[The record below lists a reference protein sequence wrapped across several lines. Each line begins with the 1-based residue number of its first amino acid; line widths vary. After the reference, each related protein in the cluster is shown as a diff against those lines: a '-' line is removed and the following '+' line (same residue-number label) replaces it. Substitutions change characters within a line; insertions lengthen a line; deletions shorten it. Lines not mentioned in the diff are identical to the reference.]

1 MKRLLLTLLFLM
13 SFLGVRA
20 SHMMG
25 GDIIYQCL
33 SPGKFKFVNQTKIR
47 WGEDSLKY
55 LWNFDLK
62 NPDDT
67 STKKSLVKI
76 YPDDTAVYTTFLISS
91 FTYQGVTCRDSI
103 SKTVKI
109 GPDVTV
115 FVPTVFTPEKTGPVL
130 NNKFYAVVNGEKSF
144 HIEVLNRWGE
154 MVWKTNNKYEGWDG
168 TYRNE
173 DCQQDVYVWVI
184 RVTAYDG
191 EEYQYEGTITLL
203 R

>member
-1 MKRLLLTLLFLM
+1 M
-13 SFLGVRA
+13 S
-20 SHMMG
+20 
-25 GDIIYQCL
+25 DILIICF
-33 SPGKFKFVNQTKIR
+33 PKFKFINQSKIR
-47 WGEDSLKY
+47 WGEDSVKY
-55 LWNFDLK
+55 LWNFNIK
-62 NPDDT
+62 NSDDT
-67 STKKSLVKI
+67 STKKSPIKF
-76 YPDDTAVYTTFLISS
+76 YPDDTAIYITSLVSS
-91 FTYQGVTCRDSI
+91 FTYQGVTCKDSI
-103 SKTVKI
+103 AKSVKI

-115 FVPTVFTPEKTGPVL
+115 FVPTVFSPEKTGPIL

-154 MVWKTNNKYEGWDG
+154 MVWKTDNKYEGWDG

>member
-1 MKRLLLTLLFLM
+1 M
-13 SFLGVRA
+13 
-20 SHMMG
+20 
-25 GDIIYQCL
+25 
-33 SPGKFKFVNQTKIR
+33 
-47 WGEDSLKY
+47 
-55 LWNFDLK
+55 
-62 NPDDT
+62 
-67 STKKSLVKI
+67 
-76 YPDDTAVYTTFLISS
+76 
-91 FTYQGVTCRDSI
+91 
-103 SKTVKI
+103 
-109 GPDVTV
+109 
-115 FVPTVFTPEKTGPVL
+115 FVPTVFSPEKTGPIL

-154 MVWKTNNKYEGWDG
+154 MVWKTDNKYEGWDG